1 MWLVQLAVWLAQLAA
16 VVGAA
21 GRGGWR
27 SWPVWLAQLAAA
39 TPVRHHGGMTST
51 PTSGPRR
58 RRRGKRPGG
67 HQATGQPA
75 AGQSAAGDR
84 GAGDRGAGERGAGD
98 RAAGERSA
106 GERADGRQQPPGK
119 SAEVDAAPTV
129 GSTQSAR
136 QSKSRQRQGEQDAGR
151 DTDRHWRD
159 LTANSPSQVG
169 VGGALRARDVAR
181 PGPEEIAAAERDVV
195 LVRRQ
200 WQPTEELNQRPR

>member
-1 MWLVQLAVWLAQLAA
+1 M
-16 VVGAA
+16 
-21 GRGGWR
+21 
-27 SWPVWLAQLAAA
+27 
-39 TPVRHHGGMTST
+39 
-51 PTSGPRR
+51 
-58 RRRGKRPGG
+58 
-67 HQATGQPA
+67 
-75 AGQSAAGDR
+75 
-84 GAGDRGAGERGAGD
+84 
-98 RAAGERSA
+98 
-106 GERADGRQQPPGK
+106 
-119 SAEVDAAPTV
+119 DAAPTV